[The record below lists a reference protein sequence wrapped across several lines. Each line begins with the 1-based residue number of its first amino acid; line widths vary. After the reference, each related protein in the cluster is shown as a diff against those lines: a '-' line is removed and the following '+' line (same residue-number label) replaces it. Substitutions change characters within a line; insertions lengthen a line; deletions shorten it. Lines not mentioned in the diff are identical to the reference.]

1 MSSVKRTA
9 DQEKVND
16 EEKTGVAPEET
27 TIFIF
32 GGNKSERETVVE
44 GIGQIFDQKPIP
56 GEQKEAIRIY
66 EPIKARDR
74 EDAIRILKIA
84 EKTALDHG
92 IRLRG

>member
-1 MSSVKRTA
+1 MSKNKKIKAMEGTG
-9 DQEKVND
+9 KVF
-16 EEKTGVAPEET
+16 EQKT
-27 TIFIF
+27 
-32 GGNKSERETVVE
+32 
-44 GIGQIFDQKPIP
+44 IP
-56 GEQKEAIRIY
+56 GEQKEAIRSY